1 MILGMRLPLAQ
12 VHLTETG
19 SGEQAQDSKNRD
31 DTGKTGISKSG
42 SVTQYYVVSPESSVD
57 RNLSE
62 NDGEPALEKGLIRK
76 LLKDG
81 TLKRGYDIADILQIL
96 QLQRQMLEENEGIDN
111 TGLGCSSMLAG
122 KEDSGVHRIVQL
134 GENKERQ
141 RVLIAKRDTTR
152 EIVKQK
158 RREIHERNEALHRRR
173 ARLEIARR
181 LLTNRQKVYEELRKK
196 MTQLSKVRLNIE
208 AKIYARRV
216 VMLRQVEYIYPID
229 LIDGAQLLFG
239 IVDIPL
245 MNRDGNEDNHTNKE
259 KRSGAKVDQSDDIVS
274 SALGM
279 VGQMVALISAYT
291 DAPLH
296 YPIATAGSRSVIQ
309 DGISVMSGPRAF
321 PLYSKGV
328 ERYRYEYGHFLLNKD
343 IEQLMNHAG
352 ITILDIR
359 NTLPNLKNLIVTL
372 TASSQVNS
380 KLSRRHHIGSEMISL
395 PNTKA
400 ESLGMGRPT
409 GTANDKYQQG
419 DQIGY
424 GAVVENQSIL
434 GHTKRST
441 AGSRWGMSLLGWGSS
456 TNTGATGASSPSKP
470 HQQIS
475 NDTQSNV
482 PTVRTLGRSG

>member
-12 VHLTETG
+12 IHVIE
-19 SGEQAQDSKNRD
+19 ADSEERTKDAKPRD

-42 SVTQYYVVSPESSVD
+42 SVTQYYLVSPQSKDDQDFSES
-57 RNLSE
+57 E
-62 NDGEPALEKGLIRK
+62 EGMPIEKGLIRK

-81 TLKRGYDIADILQIL
+81 SLKRGYDIADILQIL
-96 QLQRQMLEENEGIDN
+96 QLQRQMLEEKEKINEAGSD
-111 TGLGCSSMLAG
+111 CSSILTA
-122 KEDSGVHRIVQL
+122 KKDNSVDRIVRI
-134 GENKERQ
+134 GEDRERQ
-141 RVLIAKRDTTR
+141 RVLLAKRDATR
-152 EIVKQK
+152 EFVKQK
-158 RREIHERNEALHRRR
+158 KREIQDRNEALHRRR

-181 LLTNRQKVYEELRKK
+181 LLTNRQKAYEELRRK

-245 MNRDGNEDNHTNKE
+245 MNRDGNEDNHANKE
-259 KRSGAKVDQSDDIVS
+259 KRNGTKVDQSDDIVS

-372 TASSQVNS
+372 TASNQVNS

-400 ESLGMGRPT
+400 ESLGIGRPT
-409 GTANDKYQQG
+409 GAGNDKYQQG

-424 GAVVENQSIL
+424 GAVVENHTIL
-434 GHTKRST
+434 GHSKRST

-456 TNTGATGASSPSKP
+456 ANGASSQLKP
-470 HQQIS
+470 HQHAA
-475 NDTQSNV
+475 NEVTPQSTL

>member
-1 MILGMRLPLAQ
+1 MRLPLAQ
-12 VHLTETG
+12 VHVMETN
-19 SGEQAQDSKNRD
+19 SDEQPKDAKYRNELA
-31 DTGKTGISKSG
+31 KAGISKSG
-42 SVTQYYVVSPESSVD
+42 NVTQYYILPPEPQPHK
-57 RNLSE
+57 E
-62 NDGEPALEKGLIRK
+62 QALRETDEETPMERGMIRK
-76 LLKDG
+76 LLKEG
-81 TLKRGYDIADILQIL
+81 ILKRGYDIADILQIL
-96 QLQRQMLEENEGIDN
+96 QLQRQMLEEQQKIDQIGRN
-111 TGLGCSSMLAG
+111 C
-122 KEDSGVHRIVQL
+122 DSILSKDDSDFNQSIQL
-134 GENKERQ
+134 GEDRESQ
-141 RVLIAKRDTTR
+141 RVLIAKRDATR
-152 EIVKQK
+152 ENVKSKQ
-158 RREIHERNEALHRRR
+158 REIHDRNEALHRRR

-181 LLTNRQKVYEELRKK
+181 LMTSRRKGYEELRKK
-196 MTQLSKVRLNIE
+196 MEQLSKVRLNVE
-208 AKIYARRV
+208 AKIYGRRV

-239 IVDIPL
+239 IVHIPL
-245 MNRDGNEDNHTNKE
+245 MNRDGNENIHGNE
-259 KRSGAKVDQSDDIVS
+259 KKSGAKVDQSDDIVS

-372 TASSQVNS
+372 TASNQANS
-380 KLSRRHHIGSEMISL
+380 KLSRRNHIGSEMISL
-395 PNTKA
+395 PNSKM
-400 ESLGMGRPT
+400 ENLGKGRPGNPT
-409 GTANDKYQQG
+409 NDKHQQG

-424 GAVVENQSIL
+424 GAVVDNQSIL
-434 GHTKRST
+434 RHSKTAT

-456 TNTGATGASSPSKP
+456 ANGTAGQSNSPS
-470 HQQIS
+470 QIS
-475 NDTQSNV
+475 SEAGSAVQSTL
-482 PTVRTLGRSG
+482 PTSRTLGKSK

>member
-12 VHLTETG
+12 VHVTEIE
-19 SGEQAQDSKNRD
+19 SEEQTKDVKPRD
-31 DTGKTGISKSG
+31 DKGKTGISKSG
-42 SVTQYYVVSPESSVD
+42 SVTQYYVVLPQSKGDQDLPLEEEEV
-57 RNLSE
+57 
-62 NDGEPALEKGLIRK
+62 PLEKGLIRK

-96 QLQRQMLEENEGIDN
+96 QLQRQLLEEKERIDN
-111 TGLGCSSMLAG
+111 AGTGSSSILAA
-122 KEDSGVHRIVQL
+122 KEDSGIHRIVQL
-134 GENKERQ
+134 GEDKERQ
-141 RVLIAKRDTTR
+141 RVLLATRDATR

-158 RREIHERNEALHRRR
+158 KREIHDRNEALHRRR

-196 MTQLSKVRLNIE
+196 MSQLSKVRLTIE

-229 LIDGAQLLFG
+229 LIDGAELLFG

-245 MNRDGNEDNHTNKE
+245 MNRDGNEDNRVNKE
-259 KRSGAKVDQSDDIVS
+259 KRSGAKVDQSDDVVS

-400 ESLGMGRPT
+400 EGLGIGRPT
-409 GTANDKYQQG
+409 GTANDKHQQG

-434 GHTKRST
+434 GHSKRST

-456 TNTGATGASSPSKP
+456 TNGSSNQSKLDP
-470 HQQIS
+470 QVS
-475 NDTQSNV
+475 NETTTQSTL